1 MKSWGNFYFEN
12 PVAALCREYGGGGAG
27 KALLRKGH
35 SFSLSASDFF
45 IL

>member
-12 PVAALCREYGGGGAG
+12 PVAALCREYGGGGGAG

-35 SFSLSASDFF
+35 SFSPSPCDFF
-45 IL
+45 I